1 MEQRWSQYYRLAES
15 APAGGLFIHD
25 FVRVDLP
32 FDAVVGAFR
41 YFVSGELIGR
51 LVADAWLRETAEAGR
66 VLGAE
71 DQHGPE
77 PPVDAT
83 LGPHRP
89 REGAL
94 VIPIAWRPAAERW
107 VPSLQADLEL
117 VSFGPHRTHLHV
129 LGLSQLPPWTTP
141 CTDRASLDHR
151 LTVALVRHVLSELAE
166 MIVVR
171 APELSSTKETDHGE
185 HGSTDPAGHSA
196 ARSEQ

>member
-1 MEQRWSQYYRLAES
+1 MDQRLTQYYRFAAS
-15 APAGGLFIHD
+15 APVGGLFIHD

-51 LVADAWLRETAEAGR
+51 LVADAWLREMAEVGR
-66 VLGAE
+66 VLGSE
-71 DQHGPE
+71 GRGEPE
-77 PPVDAT
+77 PPVAAV

-94 VIPIAWRPAAERW
+94 VIPISWRPAAERW

-129 LGLSQLPPWTTP
+129 LGLSDLPPGTTP

-151 LTVALVRHVLSELAE
+151 LAVALVRHVLSELAE
-166 MIVVR
+166 MIVDR
-171 APELSSTKETDHGE
+171 APELSPTKETNHGE
-185 HGSTDPAGHSA
+185 PGPAHPASRSA
-196 ARSEQ
+196 ARSD